1 MDSSYEEMVR
11 KAFLAVAGDQR
22 LESKAAREYAALPGA
37 VEDNTRQIAGLVSAS
52 QTQAT
57 TLDEILGSYTR
68 VLANSPVYQGVQGE
82 DGQGT
87 ASRVASSVLRNALGM
102 VPLAKAVWGLF
113 GGGGNEEELPDL
125 VKYALPASL
134 RFETAEGPGAS
145 LRGVDYAQDGLP
157 RAYSAERAVE
167 AGPQVTVQ
175 VQAMDS
181 RSFLDH
187 KEEIAQAVREAML
200 NTHSL
205 NDVVNE
211 L

>member
-1 MDSSYEEMVR
+1 MDLNKEELVL
-11 KAFLAVAGDQR
+11 KAFLAIAGEQW
-22 LESKAAREYAALPGA
+22 LAPEAARQNTVAA
-37 VEDNTRQIAGLVSAS
+37 SA
-52 QTQAT
+52 AT
-57 TLDEILGSYTR
+57 TEVEEILGSYTR
-68 VLANSPVYQGVQGE
+68 VLASSPVYQSVQGE
-82 DGQGT
+82 DSQGT
-87 ASRVASSVLRNALGM
+87 ASSVFRNVLGM
-102 VPLAKAVWGLF
+102 VPLVKAVWGLF
-113 GGGGNEEELPDL
+113 GGGDDEEKLPDL

-145 LRGVDYAQDGLP
+145 LRGVDYGQDGLP
-157 RAYSAERAVE
+157 RAYAAERAVE
-167 AGPQVTVQ
+167 AAPQVTVQ

-205 NDVVNE
+205 NDVVSE